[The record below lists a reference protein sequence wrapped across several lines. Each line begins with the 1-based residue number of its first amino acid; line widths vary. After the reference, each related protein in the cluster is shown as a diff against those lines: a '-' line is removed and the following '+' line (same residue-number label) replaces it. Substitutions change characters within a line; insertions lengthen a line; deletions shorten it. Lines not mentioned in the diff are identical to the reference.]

1 MQIRTRY
8 RLHQGLLLGFTS
20 GSECKEFTCNAETRI
35 QSLGQEDPPEKG
47 KAPHSSILAWRIPWT
62 VKSMGSQRVGHD
74 GVTFASTVKADLEK
88 PNDVTLDGER
98 RSGNEV
104 ETPAA
109 TRGR

>member
-1 MQIRTRY
+1 
-8 RLHQGLLLGFTS
+8 
-20 GSECKEFTCNAETRI
+20 
-35 QSLGQEDPPEKG
+35 
-47 KAPHSSILAWRIPWT
+47 
-62 VKSMGSQRVGHD
+62 MGSQRVGHD